1 MTAPVN
7 ESRIG
12 PLATEQ
18 LGKLLSQAADILRG
32 DLRASDYNEVI
43 APLLVLKRL
52 SDQPG
57 LLAVPDL
64 ARWDHVV
71 AHHPRELA
79 HAFNRAL
86 WALEES
92 NPGELKGL
100 FDRVDFN
107 RRIPGPSTLQ
117 RLVDHFDPL
126 RLSDDHLEFGDVLGR
141 AYDGFLGAVSMS
153 DRQRGEFYTPRAVCR
168 LLAELVKPRK
178 GQSVYDPCAG
188 SGGMLLQA
196 AHYVEEHDGSEADLV
211 LYGQEKN
218 SAAWFN
224 GALNLFLHGIKDTSL
239 SVSDC
244 LADPLLE
251 HDGRIRQFDRVLTA
265 PPFSMNYVRHEV
277 GYPERMRYGWTPEG
291 GKKADLM
298 FVQHVLAVL
307 RPDGVGAVV
316 APHGVLFRGG
326 AEADIRRGLIEDGR
340 LEAVIGIG
348 PTVFHNTAL
357 PACILVL
364 RGTQGLPTDRRGSVL
379 FINAEHEVASGRA
392 QNRLEPQHVERIV
405 ESFQDREN
413 IPGFASVVSLDDI
426 AAHDYNLN
434 IRRYVDADP
443 SAEPLLDVRAALT
456 GGVPQSEIDPARQK
470 FRAFGIDLDDLFQPN
485 GPHYV
490 DFLEEGYEA
499 TAARIPELAADLK
512 HRFIFRSKNWWQQQ
526 DYLFADMAGTN
537 RLFTSGLRSQLRS
550 SFCADLMPLG
560 VLGEHQLTGVLASWW
575 SDHEDDLRSLNHH
588 GFTGVVDRWD
598 STRPSWLETSHIPSE
613 PGIAPVLDALGDD
626 LCSRIRQLVVTE
638 RQSLVET
645 YLSWGDRYATSLADL
660 EQQYETAAARLKARM
675 AALGHM

>member
-1 MTAPVN
+1 MN
-7 ESRIG
+7 ENRVG

-18 LGKLLSQAADILRG
+18 LEKLLFQAADILRG
-32 DLRASDYNEVI
+32 DLRASDYGEVI
-43 APLLVLKRL
+43 APLLILKRA

-57 LLAVPDL
+57 LLTVPDL
-64 ARWDHVV
+64 ARWSHVV
-71 AHHPRELA
+71 THHPRELGDA
-79 HAFNRAL
+79 LNRAL
-86 WALEES
+86 WALEKS
-92 NPGELKGL
+92 NPSELKGL

-107 RRIPGPSTLQ
+107 RRVPGPSALQ
-117 RLVDHFDPL
+117 RLIYHFDPL

-141 AYDGFLGAVSMS
+141 AYDGFLSAVSMS
-153 DRQRGEFYTPRAVCR
+153 DRRSGEFYTPRAVCR
-168 LLAELVKPRK
+168 LLAELVRPQE

-196 AHYVEEHDGSEADLV
+196 AHYVEQHDGNEADLA

-218 SAAWFN
+218 NAAWFN
-224 GALNLFLHGIKDTSL
+224 GALNLFLNGIRDTSV

-251 HDGRIRQFDRVLTA
+251 HGRIKQFDRVLTA

-277 GYPERMRYGWTPEG
+277 GYPERMIYGWTPEG

-307 RPDGVGAVV
+307 RPDGVGTVV

-326 AEADIRRGLIEDGR
+326 AEADIRRRLIEDGR

-348 PTVFHNTAL
+348 PNVFHNTAL

-379 FINAEHEVASGRA
+379 FINAEHEIASGRA

-405 ESFQDREN
+405 KSFQSWED

-426 AAHDYNLN
+426 AANDFNLN
-434 IRRYVDADP
+434 IRRYVDTDP

-456 GGVPQSEIDPARQK
+456 GGVPKREIDLASQR
-470 FRAFGIDLDDLFQPN
+470 FRAFGIDLDDLFQPS

-499 TAARIPELAADLK
+499 TAARIPELAADLER
-512 HRFIFRSKNWWQQQ
+512 RFIFRSRDWWQQQ
-526 DYLFADMAGTN
+526 YHLFADAAGTN

-550 SFCADLMPLG
+550 SFCADLMPLKI
-560 VLGEHQLTGVLASWW
+560 LGEHQLTGVLASWW
-575 SDHEDDLRSLNHH
+575 SDHEDDLRSLNHR
-588 GFTGVVDRWD
+588 GFTGVVDRWH
-598 STRPSWLETSHIPSE
+598 STRPSWLGTSRIPSE
-613 PGIAPVLDALGDD
+613 PDIARVLDALGDD
-626 LCSRIRQLVVTE
+626 LCSRVRQLVVTE
-638 RQSLVET
+638 RQSLVAT

-660 EQQYETAAARLKARM
+660 ERRYETAAARLKARM
-675 AALGHM
+675 AVLGHM